1 MKLNLI
7 ANDQKKLGLVLSG
20 GGARGFAHIG
30 ALKVLER
37 ENINVSSL
45 SGCSMGGL
53 VAALYAIGLS
63 PLEIESITLEFTTI
77 REMINFVDRTP
88 KRRGLI
94 VGHRFKKFLSKLIDP
109 SLDIRDTRIP
119 LVLNAV
125 DLVKSREIALTEGS
139 LLDAVM
145 ATIAVPG
152 FFAPVQ
158 IGDYSL
164 VDGGTLNNLPTNQI
178 HRFNP
183 QIVLAVDVHPDTT
196 KEIPW
201 HFAEDKPKFPIP
213 VPSFFLDYYRSLL
226 IMMSRINEF
235 NLAQNP
241 PDLLLRPHMPSE
253 ITLFYG
259 YQRAAQIIASGEKV
273 VLEHLPEI
281 KRALYS

>member
-1 MKLNLI
+1 M
-7 ANDQKKLGLVLSG
+7 LSG

-30 ALKVLER
+30 VLKVLER
-37 ENINVSSL
+37 EKIDVSCL

-63 PLEIESITLEFTTI
+63 PLEIETMAIKFTAI

-94 VGHRFKKFLSKLIDP
+94 VGHRFRSFLSKIIDP
-109 SLDIRDTRIP
+109 SIDIRDARIP
-119 LVLNAV
+119 LALNGV
-125 DLVKSREIALTEGS
+125 DLVTSAEISLTQGS

-152 FFAPVQ
+152 FFAPVL

-164 VDGGTLNNLPTNQI
+164 VDGGTLNNLPISQI
-178 HRFNP
+178 HQFNP
-183 QIVLAVDVHPDTT
+183 QVVFAVDVHPDTT

-226 IMMSRINEF
+226 IMMTRINEI
-235 NLAQNP
+235 NLAQDP
-241 PDLLLRPHMPSE
+241 PDILLRPNMPSE

-259 YQRAAQIIASGEKV
+259 YQRAAQIITSGEKAAQDQ
-273 VLEHLPEI
+273 LSSI
-281 KRALYS
+281 KHAIF